1 MKLFAVPFA
10 VLFAAAVAA
19 VSAQAPACDLEK
31 LKPLMSDPS
40 FAGCTTESGLT
51 IPPAA
56 VPTAAEI
63 QKACS
68 SKSCAALVAKV
79 TATGLTTCKLGAVDL
94 IKDIFI
100 PIAKECKF
108 DGAAPPA
115 AGNETAPAKPAN
127 TPAGSRTA
135 APKESVE
142 VPKDGSHAGSS
153 KDTIANAPANNGTT
167 PAKPDNSSAD
177 SHGGNTKTPAATGI
191 ELTPAP
197 TKVSEATIALVVV
210 GSVFALALIGF
221 VAYRCRRSDAKHV
234 DIPEAALS
242 PQPDYRAIFNL
253 QSPPGETTEGVSTQ
267 ASSGEPKARTTR
279 PPKTERELS
288 SAFCDA
294 DVLALRLPLKRLE
307 IGKEVSHGASG
318 RVYTGFCDRQE
329 VAIKRLAPN
338 LCDDKRQILGFLSEA
353 KLMATIHHERIIRFI
368 GIAWTDPSDLM
379 IVTQFMPRG
388 DLRSLLQEYANDSR
402 PTGFNQVKL
411 KIAQHVIEGL
421 AYLHSL
427 SPQVLHRD
435 LKSRNILLSAS
446 LDACL
451 TDFGVSRERADTTMT
466 MGVGTL
472 RWMAPEVMFGGRY
485 TDTADVFSF
494 GVVLSELDTHQL
506 PYCFDSHSMPDAAVI
521 ALVSN
526 GTLKVSFSPAA
537 DKDVVQLARECT
549 ALSPTERPNAAEVL
563 KRMQQIFSRYKAPS
577 TF

>member
-1 MKLFAVPFA
+1 MKFFA

-19 VSAQAPACDLEK
+19 VSAQAPACELDK
-31 LKPLMSDPS
+31 LKALLTDPS
-40 FAGCTTESGLT
+40 LQGCSTETGLVF
-51 IPPAA
+51 PPPT

-79 TATGLTTCKLGAVDL
+79 KATGLTTCKLGAVDL
-94 IKDIFI
+94 IKDIFD
-100 PIAKECKF
+100 PMDKQCKF
-108 DGAAPPA
+108 DGATPPA
-115 AGNETAPAKPAN
+115 AGNETAPAKPEN

-167 PAKPDNSSAD
+167 PAKPD
-177 SHGGNTKTPAATGI
+177 SHGGNTKIPAATGI

-197 TKVSEATIALVVV
+197 TKVSGTMIALVVI

-234 DIPEAALS
+234 DISEAALS

-288 SAFCDA
+288 SAFRDA

-318 RVYTGFCDRQE
+318 RVYTGFYDRQQ

-338 LCDDKRQILGFLSEA
+338 LCEDKRQILGFLSEA
-353 KLMATIHHERIIRFI
+353 QLMSTIRHERIIRFI

-466 MGVGTL
+466 RGVGTL